1 LNARLR
7 TSIMVRRLKEDVLT
21 SLPAKRYELVPVE
34 TNGQIA
40 LALHAEKMLD
50 FDEETMLKRS
60 GGTIDGEIST
70 VRRQMGEAMAP
81 AVLAHLLM
89 LLDGGVEKL
98 VVFAHHHSVLDCL
111 EKGLQK
117 FQPLRIDGHVSAKG
131 KFTKV
136 EQFRFDPRKQ
146 VILGQLQSIGTGT
159 DGLQDVA
166 THCVFA
172 EVSWVHGENEQGVDR
187 LHRMG
192 QKGSVLA
199 QLMVAQGSISE
210 RIIGRSIAKGRN
222 VHKVLDGK
230 PVE

>member
-1 LNARLR
+1 
-7 TSIMVRRLKEDVLT
+7 
-21 SLPAKRYELVPVE
+21 
-34 TNGQIA
+34 
-40 LALHAEKMLD
+40 MLD
-50 FDEETMLKRS
+50 FDEEELCCARS
-60 GGTIDGEIST
+60 GGKIDGAIST

-89 LLDGGVEKL
+89 LMDGGVEKL
-98 VVFAHHHSVLDCL
+98 VVFAHHHSVLDHF
-111 EKGLQK
+111 EKGLQRY
-117 FQPLRIDGHVSAKG
+117 QPLRIDGSVSAKG

-146 VILGQLQSIGTGT
+146 VILGQLQSVGTGT

-172 EVSWVHGENEQGVDR
+172 EASWVNAENEQGVDR

-199 QLMVAQGSISE
+199 QIMVAPGSISE
-210 RIIGRSIAKGRN
+210 RIIGRAIAKGR
-222 VHKVLDGK
+222 VTQKVLDAQ
-230 PVE
+230 PVSVG